1 MSEAITKRA
10 IPVPP
15 TLQLF
20 TITQTAIILGVSR
33 RLVSNWIQEGAL
45 PAIRLGPGQR
55 LVRVNIGDLEA
66 FIDQARKKG
75 MTLHDFQEADRA
87 LAARLAAEATESES
101 SVNES

>member
-1 MSEAITKRA
+1 MPETTTKRA

-15 TLQLF
+15 ALQLF
-20 TITQTAIILGVSR
+20 TITETAIILGVSR

-55 LVRVNIGDLEA
+55 LVRVTIGDLEA

-75 MTLHDFQEADRA
+75 LTLRDFQEADRA
-87 LAARLAAEATESES
+87 YTAKLAAQGSINHLSEEES
-101 SVNES
+101 